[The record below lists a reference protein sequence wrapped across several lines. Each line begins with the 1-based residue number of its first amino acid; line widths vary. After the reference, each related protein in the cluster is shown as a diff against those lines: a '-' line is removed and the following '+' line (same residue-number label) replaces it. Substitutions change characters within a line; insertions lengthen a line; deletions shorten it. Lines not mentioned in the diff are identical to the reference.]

1 MPLYYY
7 THSYALSACME
18 RLDSSSS
25 VLYIHTHDTRVHQQL
40 IAFIRSV
47 IRRVTSSLAA
57 LLLLH
62 CHRSSTTVLASKAID
77 R

>member
-18 RLDSSSS
+18 RLESIV

-62 CHRSSTTVLASKAID
+62 CHRSTTSTS
-77 R
+77 